1 MITES
6 PTPSSIPAY
15 GGANRLTLR
24 YNTSSRSSGD
34 RRMTERRRLPSIR
47 TLSSLLELLE
57 ISLKHSA
64 RAVYNIG
71 LPFFHPACL
80 TGSYGSPLYLALR
93 TSAESFVS
101 TWVSLAM
108 IGFCFLTSNTGPLSV
123 ALEAFASSLV
133 ASGNFGA
140 VLSFE
145 EVEDSAVLV
154 LGLGS
159 TLLLLPSTMG
169 SVPLAGDDFSCTF
182 FVLEPFAMLNMEAN
196 LGFPSSSLR
205 FLAEPFSIFSAFLL
219 AFTPLPKKL
228 RMSDGI
234 IVMSHGEIMSQF

>member
-101 TWVSLAM
+101 TCVSLAM
-108 IGFCFLTSNTGPLSV
+108 IGFCFFTSNTGPLSV

-154 LGLGS
+154 VGLGS
-159 TLLLLPSTMG
+159 TLLLLPSTIE
-169 SVPLAGDDFSCTF
+169 SLPLAGDDFSCTF
-182 FVLEPFAMLNMEAN
+182 FVLAMLNIEAN